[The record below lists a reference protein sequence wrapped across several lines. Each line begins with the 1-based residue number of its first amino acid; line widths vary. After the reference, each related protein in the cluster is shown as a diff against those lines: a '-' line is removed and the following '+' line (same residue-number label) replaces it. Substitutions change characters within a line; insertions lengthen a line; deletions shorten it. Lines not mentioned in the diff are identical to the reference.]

1 MICLIKC
8 SMKKIFSIL
17 IFTLCLLYCIVRPR
31 QIALATAGGL
41 ALWYHSV
48 LPTLLPFSIL
58 SGIMV
63 RSGIYDSLS
72 ERIYPWFSKIYP
84 VRAPLIYPLI
94 AGFLFGFPL
103 GSKICADL
111 YDTGKITAKE
121 AEVISCISNNF
132 GPAFLYNYMVLS
144 LNGGFLSGWML
155 LLICY
160 LPPLLLGRF
169 VLFSVQHQLPEKRP
183 QKMPASRSAISLK
196 IIDDGIMNGF
206 STMIKLAGY
215 IMLFAIAADFL
226 KQFPIKYDL
235 ILCLCTGLLE
245 ITNGIHLTSG
255 AALPFHVKY
264 LIDIFIVSFGGISG
278 LFQTASMLRQLS
290 FSLRHY
296 ACFKLAC
303 AILATGFLE
312 LVCRLYAI

>member
-1 MICLIKC
+1 
-8 SMKKIFSIL
+8 MKKIFSIL

-169 VLFSVQHQLPEKRP
+169 VLFSVQHQLPEKDRKKCRHP
-183 QKMPASRSAISLK
+183 
-196 IIDDGIMNGF
+196 
-206 STMIKLAGY
+206 
-215 IMLFAIAADFL
+215 
-226 KQFPIKYDL
+226 DL
-235 ILCLCTGLLE
+235 
-245 ITNGIHLTSG
+245 
-255 AALPFHVKY
+255 
-264 LIDIFIVSFGGISG
+264 
-278 LFQTASMLRQLS
+278 Q
-290 FSLRHY
+290 
-296 ACFKLAC
+296 
-303 AILATGFLE
+303 
-312 LVCRLYAI
+312 

>member
-1 MICLIKC
+1 
-8 SMKKIFSIL
+8 
-17 IFTLCLLYCIVRPR
+17 
-31 QIALATAGGL
+31 
-41 ALWYHSV
+41 
-48 LPTLLPFSIL
+48 
-58 SGIMV
+58 MV

-169 VLFSVQHQLPEKRP
+169 VLFSVQHQLSEKRP

-215 IMLFAIAADFL
+215 IMLFAIAAFSKTVSNKKRPDTLPLYRTIGNYQRNPSDFRGCIAL
-226 KQFPIKYDL
+226 SCQISDRYFYRFLWWYQWSVSDCFHAATTF
-235 ILCLCTGLLE
+235 ILP
-245 ITNGIHLTSG
+245 
-255 AALPFHVKY
+255 AALCMF
-264 LIDIFIVSFGGISG
+264 
-278 LFQTASMLRQLS
+278 
-290 FSLRHY
+290 
-296 ACFKLAC
+296 
-303 AILATGFLE
+303 
-312 LVCRLYAI
+312 

>member
-1 MICLIKC
+1 
-8 SMKKIFSIL
+8 MKKIFSIL

-111 YDTGKITAKE
+111 YDTGKITAK
-121 AEVISCISNNF
+121 
-132 GPAFLYNYMVLS
+132 
-144 LNGGFLSGWML
+144 
-155 LLICY
+155 
-160 LPPLLLGRF
+160 
-169 VLFSVQHQLPEKRP
+169 
-183 QKMPASRSAISLK
+183 
-196 IIDDGIMNGF
+196 
-206 STMIKLAGY
+206 
-215 IMLFAIAADFL
+215 
-226 KQFPIKYDL
+226 
-235 ILCLCTGLLE
+235 
-245 ITNGIHLTSG
+245 
-255 AALPFHVKY
+255 
-264 LIDIFIVSFGGISG
+264 
-278 LFQTASMLRQLS
+278 
-290 FSLRHY
+290 
-296 ACFKLAC
+296 
-303 AILATGFLE
+303 
-312 LVCRLYAI
+312 

>member
-1 MICLIKC
+1 
-8 SMKKIFSIL
+8 MKKIFSIL
-17 IFTLCLLYCIVRPR
+17 IFTLCLLYCIFRPR
-31 QIALATAGGL
+31 QMALAAASGL
-41 ALWYHSV
+41 SLWYHSV

-63 RSGIYDSLS
+63 CSGIYDSLS
-72 ERIYPWFSKIYP
+72 ERIHPWFSKVYP

-111 YDTGKITAKE
+111 YDADKITAKE
-121 AEVISCISNNF
+121 AEIISCISNNF

-144 LNGGFLSGWML
+144 LNGGFLPGWML

-160 LPPLLLGRF
+160 LPSLLIGRF
-169 VLFSVQHQLPEKRP
+169 ALFSVQNPLPEKRS

-226 KQFPIKYDL
+226 KQLPLKNDL
-235 ILCLCTGLLE
+235 ILCICTGLLE
-245 ITNGIHLTSG
+245 ITNGIQLTANATLS
-255 AALPFHVKY
+255 FHIKY

-278 LFQTASMLRQLS
+278 LFQTASMLRQLP

-296 ACFKLAC
+296 TCFKFIC
-303 AILATGFLE
+303 AFLATGLVE
-312 LVCRLYAI
+312 LVCQIYAVN

>member
-1 MICLIKC
+1 
-8 SMKKIFSIL
+8 MKKIFSIL

-169 VLFSVQHQLPEKRP
+169 VLFSV
-183 QKMPASRSAISLK
+183 
-196 IIDDGIMNGF
+196 
-206 STMIKLAGY
+206 
-215 IMLFAIAADFL
+215 
-226 KQFPIKYDL
+226 
-235 ILCLCTGLLE
+235 
-245 ITNGIHLTSG
+245 
-255 AALPFHVKY
+255 
-264 LIDIFIVSFGGISG
+264 
-278 LFQTASMLRQLS
+278 
-290 FSLRHY
+290 
-296 ACFKLAC
+296 
-303 AILATGFLE
+303 
-312 LVCRLYAI
+312 